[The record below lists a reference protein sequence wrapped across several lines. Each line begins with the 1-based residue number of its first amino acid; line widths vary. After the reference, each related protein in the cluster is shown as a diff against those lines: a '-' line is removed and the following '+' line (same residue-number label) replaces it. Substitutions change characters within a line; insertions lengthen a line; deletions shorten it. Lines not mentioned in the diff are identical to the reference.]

1 MPSIAT
7 VRAFALLWW
16 SLGALLLILS
26 LNTVLHW
33 ASGSTPDS
41 HHVFVLAGV
50 EAISA
55 ALFLIP
61 RTQRAGAIGLVVTLL
76 AAFALHTVQAEYR
89 WDLVVYA
96 VAVAFVAL
104 HGPIPVRSVR
114 RVQVVPHHR

>member
-33 ASGSTPDS
+33 TNGATPDS
-41 HHVFVLAGV
+41 HHIFVLAGV

-76 AAFALHTVQAEYR
+76 AAFALHALQTGYR

-96 VAVAFVAL
+96 IAVAFVAL

-114 RVQVVPHHR
+114 RVQVVAHHR